1 MSADDRWAAWDEVCD
16 ALVLQGA
23 AANELGALG
32 TDTKRAL
39 IIHIFE
45 LQRSVHRLEQERD
58 EWRAK
63 AG

>member
-1 MSADDRWAAWDEVCD
+1 MSTSWAAWDEICD

-23 AANELGALG
+23 AQHELNALSI
-32 TDTKRAL
+32 DSKRAL
-39 IIHIFE
+39 VMHIYE
-45 LQRSVHRLEQERD
+45 LQRSVQRLEQERD